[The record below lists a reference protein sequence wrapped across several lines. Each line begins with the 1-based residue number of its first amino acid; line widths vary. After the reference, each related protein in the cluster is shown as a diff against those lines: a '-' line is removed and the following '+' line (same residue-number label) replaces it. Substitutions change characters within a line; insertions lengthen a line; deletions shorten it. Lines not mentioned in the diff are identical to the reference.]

1 MQAYPSAHHYTV
13 SCLWNLSLGCKF
25 LNFFVALYTEHTL
38 VAGASNLTAPGF
50 ALVLGKMGFLLLRRD
65 LTDGKQLKDQ
75 MIQLRKKN

>member
-1 MQAYPSAHHYTV
+1 M
-13 SCLWNLSLGCKF
+13 
-25 LNFFVALYTEHTL
+25 ALYTEHTL